1 MEGLVRCK
9 ITPPLCKRL
18 DENGHITHKYLQQKL
33 IDVYEKEHKK
43 KKEWENWFD
52 KQKKIITEDLEYKKN
67 QWLQESEHSWEEYIW
82 LLWFKKKG
90 LDYLKKDYQKWLKSR
105 LTDYNKLMKKTL
117 LQHNTKYQ
125 EEWCTLPGKAEV
137 ADYWNKWYMWG
148 LQSDVN
154 YPLISRKY
162 CLWLGRTTGEKNEWT
177 KFIQGSG
184 KTYMGEKCP
193 SLQDFLSEKNDFF
206 RHWLVDFFKKWV
218 ECRQWRVWLQE
229 RKDSIK
235 ARKGKKAN

>member
-1 MEGLVRCK
+1 MKATFLFSSISCALFILSSVNAQCYRSSNTCGK
-9 ITPPLCKRL
+9 GTPPLCKRR
-18 DENGHITHKYLQQKL
+18 DENGHITHQYLQQKL

-67 QWLQESEHSWEEYIW
+67 QWLQESEHSWEEYIVKLEEKWMHPGLGFETEYKCKLYPQCGKWPGKKW

-125 EEWCTLPGKAEV
+125 EEWCTLPGSDISLAQRPT
-137 ADYWNKWYMWG
+137 DFTLLLSSYMK
-148 LQSDVN
+148 V
-154 YPLISRKY
+154 
-162 CLWLGRTTGEKNEWT
+162 
-177 KFIQGSG
+177 
-184 KTYMGEKCP
+184 
-193 SLQDFLSEKNDFF
+193 
-206 RHWLVDFFKKWV
+206 
-218 ECRQWRVWLQE
+218 
-229 RKDSIK
+229 
-235 ARKGKKAN
+235 